1 MYDADEIMQK
11 ATGASFDV
19 NVYIEYLTRKYTEL
33 YNL

>member
-1 MYDADEIMQK
+1 MQK

-33 YNL
+33 YNLDFWS